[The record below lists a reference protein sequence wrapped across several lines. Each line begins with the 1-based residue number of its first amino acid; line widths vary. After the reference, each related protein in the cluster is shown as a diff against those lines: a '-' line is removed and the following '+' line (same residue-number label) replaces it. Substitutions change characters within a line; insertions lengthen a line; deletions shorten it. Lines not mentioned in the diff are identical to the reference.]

1 MPVLDLQIWSADNQ
15 VKFKFYEKPM
25 VSNHVL
31 QRWSALSWN
40 VKKAS
45 LAGEVSR
52 RLLNCSPELVNE
64 EYEDEVLDKLRW
76 KMMISGYSE
85 KEREI
90 IVREGKAR
98 CSNILKLVE
107 QEQRPLYR
115 PSSWNKEERALSK
128 KIKGKSWYGPKDSVI
143 FVPATPK
150 EILRKRVE
158 KVMADNNFD
167 IKVVEKGGQT
177 VKSLLQRSDISPT
190 LTCWDENCPVCL
202 TNGKGACC
210 VEGVVYRVWCL
221 VCEQNG
227 LNASMFG
234 ETGRTAKVRCS
245 EHRSQL
251 QKRKPSSNLWEHV
264 CVQHGGNAEEA
275 QFGYEVI
282 NKYPGDPLTR
292 QLQEAFK
299 ITNHVGISLND
310 KEEWV
315 RPAHIRVRGE
325 RI

>member
-1 MPVLDLQIWSADNQ
+1 
-15 VKFKFYEKPM
+15 
-25 VSNHVL
+25 
-31 QRWSALSWN
+31 
-40 VKKAS
+40 
-45 LAGEVSR
+45 
-52 RLLNCSPELVNE
+52 
-64 EYEDEVLDKLRW
+64 
-76 KMMISGYSE
+76 
-85 KEREI
+85 
-90 IVREGKAR
+90 
-98 CSNILKLVE
+98 
-107 QEQRPLYR
+107 
-115 PSSWNKEERALSK
+115 
-128 KIKGKSWYGPKDSVI
+128 
-143 FVPATPK
+143 
-150 EILRKRVE
+150 
-158 KVMADNNFD
+158 MADNNFD

-177 VKSLLQRSDISPT
+177 VKSLLQRSDISPS

-227 LNASMFG
+227 INASMFG

-251 QKRKPSSNLWEHV
+251 MKRKPSSNLWEHV

-275 QFGYEVI
+275 QFRYEVI

-299 ITNHVGISLND
+299 ITNHVGTSLND

>member
-1 MPVLDLQIWSADNQ
+1 M
-15 VKFKFYEKPM
+15 
-25 VSNHVL
+25 
-31 QRWSALSWN
+31 
-40 VKKAS
+40 
-45 LAGEVSR
+45 
-52 RLLNCSPELVNE
+52 
-64 EYEDEVLDKLRW
+64 
-76 KMMISGYSE
+76 
-85 KEREI
+85 
-90 IVREGKAR
+90 
-98 CSNILKLVE
+98 VE

-115 PSSWNKEERALSK
+115 PSSWNKEERALLK
-128 KIKGKSWYGPKDSVI
+128 KIKGKSSYGPKDSVI

-177 VKSLLQRSDISPT
+177 VKSLLQRSDISPS
-190 LTCWDENCPVCL
+190 LTRWDENCPVCL

-227 LNASMFG
+227 INASMFG

-251 QKRKPSSNLWEHV
+251 MKRKPSSNLWEHV
-264 CVQHGGNAEEA
+264 CVQHSGNAEEA